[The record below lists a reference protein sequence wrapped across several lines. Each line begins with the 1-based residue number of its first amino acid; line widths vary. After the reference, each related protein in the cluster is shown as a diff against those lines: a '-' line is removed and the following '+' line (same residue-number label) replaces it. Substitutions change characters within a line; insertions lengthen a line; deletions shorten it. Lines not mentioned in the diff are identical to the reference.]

1 MKMLALLLLNGK
13 KIERNVPKNRSD
25 VFAPKGLLKML
36 ILKISSTKPVTG
48 VEIMEDVPKMT
59 ENLWSPSPGSVYYL
73 LGEME
78 EDGLIIRVPTGE
90 PGVKR
95 YVSSDKGKLTLDT
108 FRLDIKR
115 NLHRQ
120 LVMLR
125 VLSDLSDNRAL
136 SESISNIAKKIG
148 AR

>member
-1 MKMLALLLLNGK
+1 L
-13 KIERNVPKNRSD
+13 PKNDSE

-36 ILKISSTKPVTG
+36 ILKFASSRPVTG

-59 ENLWSPSPGSVYYL
+59 EGLWLPSPGSVYYL

-78 EDGLIIRVPTGE
+78 KDGLLLHVPTGE

-95 YVSSDKGKLTLDT
+95 YVSSEKGKLLFDN
-108 FRLDIKR
+108 FKLDIKK
-115 NLHRQ
+115 NLYRQ

-125 VLSDLSDNRAL
+125 VLSDLAENSTL
-136 SESISNIAKKIG
+136 SESISSIAKKIV
-148 AR
+148 AH

>member
-1 MKMLALLLLNGK
+1 MQ
-13 KIERNVPKNRSD
+13 KNRSE

-36 ILKISSTKPVTG
+36 ILRIASTKPVTG
-48 VEIMEDVPKMT
+48 VEIMQDVPQMT

-90 PGVKR
+90 PGLKR
-95 YVSSDKGKLTLDT
+95 YVSSEKGKLSLETFKLDV
-108 FRLDIKR
+108 KR
-115 NLHRQ
+115 NLYRQ

-125 VLSDLSDNRAL
+125 VLSDLAESSSL
-136 SESISNIAKKIG
+136 SESITNIAKKIG
-148 AR
+148 AH

>member
-1 MKMLALLLLNGK
+1 M
-13 KIERNVPKNRSD
+13 PKNMSE

-36 ILKISSTKPVTG
+36 ILKIASTKPITG
-48 VEIMEDVPKMT
+48 VEIMQDVPRMT

-90 PGVKR
+90 PGLKR
-95 YVSSDKGKLTLDT
+95 YISSEKGKL
-108 FRLDIKR
+108 
-115 NLHRQ
+115 NLENFKLEVKKNLYRQ

-125 VLSDLSDNRAL
+125 VLSDLAESSAL
-136 SESISNIAKKIG
+136 SDSITSVAKKITVH
-148 AR
+148 

>member
-1 MKMLALLLLNGK
+1 MKMPALLLLSGNG
-13 KIERNVPKNRSD
+13 IQRNVPKNRSD

-95 YVSSDKGKLTLDT
+95 YVSSEKGKLSLDT
-108 FRLDIKR
+108 FKLDIKR

-125 VLSDLSDNRAL
+125 VLSDLSDNNTL
-136 SESISNIAKKIG
+136 SESITSIAKKIG
-148 AR
+148 AK

>member
-1 MKMLALLLLNGK
+1 MQ
-13 KIERNVPKNRSD
+13 KNRSE

-36 ILKISSTKPVTG
+36 ILKIASTKPVTG
-48 VEIMEDVPKMT
+48 VEIMQDVPRMT

-90 PGVKR
+90 PGLKR
-95 YVSSDKGKLTLDT
+95 YVSSEKGKLNLETFKLDV
-108 FRLDIKR
+108 KR
-115 NLHRQ
+115 NLYRQ

-125 VLSDLSDNRAL
+125 VLSDLAESNSL
-136 SESISNIAKKIG
+136 SESITSIAKKI
-148 AR
+148 ATQ

>member
-1 MKMLALLLLNGK
+1 MQ
-13 KIERNVPKNRSD
+13 KNRSE

-36 ILKISSTKPVTG
+36 ILKIASTKPVTG
-48 VEIMEDVPKMT
+48 VEIMQDVPNMT

-78 EDGLIIRVPTGE
+78 ENGLLIHVPTGE
-90 PGVKR
+90 PGIKR
-95 YVSSDKGKLTLDT
+95 YVSSEKGKLNLDN
-108 FRLDIKR
+108 FKLDVRK

-125 VLSDLSDNRAL
+125 VLSDLAENEPL
-136 SESISNIAKKIG
+136 SSAISSIAEKIES
-148 AR
+148 R